1 MNRPAYKD
9 YYKILGVPK
18 TADEK
23 EIKAAYRKLARK
35 YHPDVNPGDKSAEE
49 KFKEISEAYEVLS
62 DPHKRSQYDR
72 FGEQWKQA
80 SQAGFGWD
88 GASPF
93 GRAGEAQGFEFDFGG
108 FGGLSDLFESLFG
121 GQKGRTQRA
130 AERGEDVEYG
140 IDLTLEEAMLGATK
154 LLTLK
159 VEDICP
165 RCGGTG
171 FTRDARGNYAM
182 GTVCSECHGAG
193 RIERTRR
200 VEVKVPA
207 GVNEGQRIRLAGEG
221 AAGMTGKRGDLYLLV
236 RMKPHPHF
244 ERKGNDLY
252 TDITIPYTV
261 AALGG
266 EAKVPTLTGERT
278 LTIPPGVQS
287 GQKIR
292 VAGQGLPALKGGKP
306 GDLYAQVR
314 ISVPRDLSPRERD
327 LLRELARIR
336 GDKARTS

>member
-1 MNRPAYKD
+1 MNGPTYKD

-23 EIKAAYRKLARK
+23 EIKSAYRKLARK

-49 KFKEISEAYEVLS
+49 KFKEISEAYDVLS
-62 DPHKRSQYDR
+62 DPHKRSQYDL

-80 SQAGFGWD
+80 SQSGFRWD

-93 GRAGEAQGFEFDFGG
+93 GRGSETQGFEFDFGG

-121 GQKGRTQRA
+121 GQRGRTARA

-154 LLTLK
+154 SLTLK

-165 RCGGTG
+165 RCRGTG
-171 FTRDARGNYAM
+171 FTRDARGNYQM

-193 RIERTRR
+193 RIERMRR

-207 GVNEGQRIRLAGEG
+207 GVSEGQRIRLAGEG
-221 AAGMTGKRGDLYLLV
+221 AAGATGKRGDLYLLV

-252 TDITIPYTV
+252 TDVTIPYTV

-266 EAKVPTLTGERT
+266 EATVPTLTGERT
-278 LTIPPGVQS
+278 LSIPPGVQS

-292 VAGQGLPALKGGKP
+292 VAGQGLPALKGRKP